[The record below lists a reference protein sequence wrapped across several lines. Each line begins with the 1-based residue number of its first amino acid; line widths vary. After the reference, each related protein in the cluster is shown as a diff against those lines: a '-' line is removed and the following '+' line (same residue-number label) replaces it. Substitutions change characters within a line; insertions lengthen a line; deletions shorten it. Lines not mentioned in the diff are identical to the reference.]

1 MHRLLFPC
9 LCFPPHR
16 LQAATQSCAELLA
29 SVLPQMAPASA
40 KAQQQ
45 RQQLVASLVAET
57 MGHCSQQLIRVMS
70 KQGGGGIPAS
80 RIAGLVMFTAMKRCR
95 RHWFDEQLG
104 VPRRMAGCRLS
115 ATRSTLPIQLQPDC

>member
-9 LCFPPHR
+9 TCFPPPR

-40 KAQQQ
+40 EAQQQ

-70 KQGGGGIPAS
+70 KRGGGIPAS
-80 RIAGLVMFTAMKRCR
+80 RIAGLVMFTAMKRCH

-104 VPRRMAGCRLS
+104 VLRRIAGGRLS
-115 ATRSTLPIQLQPDC
+115 ATRSTLPI